1 MPWLARWVRNG
12 PLGGRDTWA
21 HLCMPGFWL
30 WSSSESPESMQ
41 ADMFVWPLCGFSW
54 RNVIKCL
61 FTPDLQIEHHC
72 YTRKP
77 KPKQNTIPSCLA
89 LYKALCGTCEFT
101 RADFQEHNDSK
112 IAPITRGPSPGVNC
126 VPGLPAQLVGSSA
139 DGRLSSPQQCFQF
152 G

>member
-12 PLGGRDTWA
+12 DGPWRAMDHWVGE
-21 HLCMPGFWL
+21 M
-30 WSSSESPESMQ
+30 
-41 ADMFVWPLCGFSW
+41 CGFSW

-77 KPKQNTIPSCLA
+77 KPKQNTVPPCLA

-112 IAPITRGPSPGVNC
+112 TAPSLENPGPVLTVSLGSQHSLWAALLMGDSP
-126 VPGLPAQLVGSSA
+126 LPSSA
-139 DGRLSSPQQCFQF
+139 SSLNNPEEGPLEPGGVQLDF
-152 G
+152 